1 MLCYVVNSINI
12 SYCYVLLLF
21 SIIVIFSDEEI
32 GGLVGMKPFVNSPE
46 FKKLNVG
53 FAFDEGMASPDD
65 SFQFFYGERS
75 IWRKLQTISN

>member
-1 MLCYVVNSINI
+1 MFFFY
-12 SYCYVLLLF
+12 LLN
-21 SIIVIFSDEEI
+21 VIFSDEEI

-75 IWRKLQTISN
+75 IWREYQNTNNRFKNLLTNAK